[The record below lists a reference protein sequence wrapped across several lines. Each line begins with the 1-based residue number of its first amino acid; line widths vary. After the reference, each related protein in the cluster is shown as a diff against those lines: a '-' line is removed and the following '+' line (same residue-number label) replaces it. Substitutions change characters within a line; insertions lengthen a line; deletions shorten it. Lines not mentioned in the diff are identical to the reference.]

1 MRLHQFVNEVMDM
14 AKANRVEYAIAIRM
28 FTGNVMQAAGQGDY
42 VNPGLENFDFAP
54 LAPHVQELLDTSEGF
69 VKDFEAHKAD
79 VMACRNAGDYEG
91 AVKIMQTAAEEREKA
106 EAEAAEDDTAE
117 GV

>member
-1 MRLHQFVNEVMDM
+1 KTRPKRLPAKPPPDGVEIKNVKGSITMRLHQFVNEVMDM

-69 VKDFEAHKAD
+69 VKDFEAHK
-79 VMACRNAGDYEG
+79 
-91 AVKIMQTAAEEREKA
+91 
-106 EAEAAEDDTAE
+106 
-117 GV
+117 